1 MTLSPD
7 HLGRAA
13 KSSITR
19 QTRLHPPPHQQQP
32 HRRPRR
38 RRWSHDAEA
47 TSDVKIRT
55 AGVTEQASTGG
66 EGVQER
72 ALRRHLLGERV
83 VPGEWVLGYTEA
95 EQVEGGRDVVFT
107 SLECF
112 AMTVMSCRSHQL

>member
-19 QTRLHPPPHQQQP
+19 QTRLYPPTHQQQP
-32 HRRPRR
+32 QRR
-38 RRWSHDAEA
+38 RRWSHDEEA
-47 TSDVKIRT
+47 DVEIRIA
-55 AGVTEQASTGG
+55 AGGTEQASTGR